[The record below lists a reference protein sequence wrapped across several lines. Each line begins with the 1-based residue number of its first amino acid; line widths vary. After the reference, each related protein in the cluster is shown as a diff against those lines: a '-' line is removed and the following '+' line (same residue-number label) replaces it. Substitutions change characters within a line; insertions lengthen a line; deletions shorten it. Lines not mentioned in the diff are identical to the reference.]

1 LHYFLD
7 TEFNGFGGALISLGL
22 VREDGPSLYLIYKIP
37 ERTDPFVRSTV
48 QPNLLCVPPGVVAR
62 NVSQRE
68 GAHAIEA
75 FLHGDADALIIADWP
90 ADLSL
95 FCQALMLEPELM
107 VPITRLRF
115 ELHRIASYPTDLSGA
130 VEHNASWDAMALR
143 QRLMHEPAHST
154 T

>member
-1 LHYFLD
+1 LQYFLD

-22 VREDGPSLYLIYKIP
+22 VREDGPSLYLIYATQ
-37 ERTDPFVRSTV
+37 ETTNPFVRSKV
-48 QPNLLCVPPGVVAR
+48 KPNLLCVPPGVVAR
-62 NVSQRE
+62 RVSQGE

-95 FCQALMLEPELM
+95 FCQALMLEPGLM

-115 ELHRIASYPTDLSGA
+115 ELHRVTSYPTDLAGA
-130 VEHNASWDAMALR
+130 VEHNACWDAMALR